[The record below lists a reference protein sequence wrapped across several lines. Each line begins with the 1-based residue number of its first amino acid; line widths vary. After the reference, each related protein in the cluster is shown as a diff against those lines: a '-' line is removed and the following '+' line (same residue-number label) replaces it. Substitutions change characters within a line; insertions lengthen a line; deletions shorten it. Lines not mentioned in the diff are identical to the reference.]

1 MALDKIRSLII
12 IALGDCNYTQAGILA
27 VQLQQMEIGSSDR
40 FGSRATRT
48 VVIDGHEFV
57 TLAEP
62 VRYHT
67 GKKFQQSSAPI
78 AEIDFITS
86 SWRRAV
92 LQLPEGQRNWLLF
105 AYGNGLNYECQTA
118 ICFYLWDKFLEMH
131 TASGFKKMKTPT
143 REIMRRLTFY
153 TIQEVR
159 YGLLGVNNINKEE
172 QAEDVKMSA
181 LLSVSVK
188 CWQRFYKKRWKL
200 MKQVCFNLDELSLL
214 LTAEIR
220 NEQIASNRNGSTSM
234 PMQANMAQA
243 TRDATC

>member
-1 MALDKIRSLII
+1 MDKIRSLIVL
-12 IALGDCNYTQAGILA
+12 ALSDMNYTQAGILA
-27 VQLQQMEIGSSDR
+27 VQLQQMEMGRSER
-40 FGSRATRT
+40 FGERASRT

-62 VRYHT
+62 VRYHA
-67 GKKFQQSSAPI
+67 GKKYQRPSAPI
-78 AEIDFITS
+78 AEIDFITA

-92 LQLPEGQRNWLLF
+92 LQLPEGHRNWIMF
-105 AYGNGLNYECQTA
+105 AYGNELNYQCQTA
-118 ICFYLWDKFLEMH
+118 ICFYLWEKFQELH
-131 TASGFKKMKTPT
+131 VASGFKKMKAPT

-172 QAEDVKMSA
+172 SAEDVKMSA
-181 LLSVSVK
+181 LLNVSVK
-188 CWQRFYKKRWKL
+188 CWQKFYKKRWQL

-220 NEQIASNRNGSTSM
+220 NEQIACNRNGSACLPVS
-234 PMQANMAQA
+234 PDMAQEA
-243 TRDATC
+243 RSAAR